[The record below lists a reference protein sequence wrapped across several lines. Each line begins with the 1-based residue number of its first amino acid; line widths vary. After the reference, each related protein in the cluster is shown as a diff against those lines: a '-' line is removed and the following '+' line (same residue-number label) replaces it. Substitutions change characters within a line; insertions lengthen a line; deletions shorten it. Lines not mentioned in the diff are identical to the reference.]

1 MSVAKKPHT
10 MINSNCKAQA
20 AYNFNIAN
28 KEKVGHL
35 LSLAFT
41 TSGKEL
47 VADVPLSDPEN
58 PDNEVKVVGVIEGL
72 KWEGGNT
79 DPINIAGRLSP
90 KNRGLLLEALSATGG
105 GVDLEAEWVLYEYD
119 HKEKKYFQ
127 KFHTDKKKI
136 KMVLTEDTKVHIADD
151 PDTIVQQP
159 VNYTFEMSW
168 TGKSEAGVQ
177 TLDVGHSADA
187 KCVKQFGVHM
197 DA

>member
-35 LSLAFT
+35 LSLSFT

-47 VADVPLSDPEN
+47 VADVPLLDPEN
-58 PDNEVKVVGVIEGL
+58 PDNEVKVVAVLEGL

-90 KNRGLLLEALSATGG
+90 KNRGLLLQALAATGG

-119 HKEKKYFQ
+119 HDKNKYFQ

-136 KMVLTEDTKVHIADD
+136 TMVLTEDTKVELADD

-168 TGKSEAGVQ
+168 TGKSKAGAQ
-177 TLDVGHSADA
+177 ALGIGLSADD
-187 KCVKQFGVHM
+187 KCVKPFGVFVS
-197 DA
+197 A